1 MVISYND
8 HNFDVLQVNFD
19 NYQAIVSFVNINN
32 VHWKF
37 LVSFYLTLCILMYI
51 SHVSGVVVNI
61 CEIM

>member
-1 MVISYND
+1 MVISYNS
-8 HNFDVLQVNFD
+8 HNFDVLQVNFG

-51 SHVSGVVVNI
+51 SHVSGVMVNI
-61 CEIM
+61 CGIM

>member
-1 MVISYND
+1 MNNS
-8 HNFDVLQVNFD
+8 DVLQVNFG

-32 VHWKF
+32 IHWKF

-61 CEIM
+61 CGIM